1 MAENKNE
8 TTVVTAVEA
17 KKENKFVA
25 WFKRHQEAIITGV
38 ACTAIAGTVGYVVCA
53 AVHHEPNQTVE
64 AIDNGLENLLTAENS
79 ETISEAIPT
88 PEVDALQDPTV

>member
-1 MAENKNE
+1 MAENK
-8 TTVVTAVEA
+8 TVEAVEV

-25 WFKRHQEAIITGV
+25 WFKRHQEAIITGI

-53 AVHHEPNQTVE
+53 AVHHEPNPTVE
-64 AIDNGLENLLTAENS
+64 ALDDTLENLLTAENS